1 MAKDEMVQ
9 VPRAEIAELLGL
21 PADTPEDVLL
31 RKFYEGA
38 AALAVQ
44 EEAQAVAAAEAAAC
58 AEDRRIVNAAYN
70 AGKFPASRVEFWT
83 DALKRDR
90 ERNRALVASLTPGLV
105 PVEKIAA
112 DTDVEAVHNKVI
124 GQLGFAPK
132 SSPRA
137 VAASGDPFAD
147 GRERAVLDAFGLPVA
162 DVPPPVLLRKGTN
175 VEDYTQEQHFDRF
188 MNMLGG
194 KFKASAK
201 PLPQGDSW
209 YLPSPNDTSE
219 FKNGQWVPKRPYR
232 ELGPND

>member
-1 MAKDEMVQ
+1 MAKDDMVR
-9 VPRAEIAELLGL
+9 VSTAELAELLGL
-21 PADTPEDVLL
+21 AADTPEDVLL

-38 AALAVQ
+38 AALAAQ

-90 ERNRALVASLTPGLV
+90 ERNRALVASLAPGLV

-112 DTDVEAVHNKVI
+112 NSDLEAIHARVMRQAGVPI
-124 GQLGFAPK
+124 R
-132 SSPRA
+132 PRT
-137 VAASGDPFAD
+137 VAASGDPQAD
-147 GRERAVLDAFGLPVA
+147 LRERAVLDSRGLPVA
-162 DVPPPVLLRKGTN
+162 QTPPPVLLRKGTN

-194 KFKASAK
+194 QFKASAR

-209 YLPSPNDTSE
+209 YLPSPNDTVE
-219 FKNGQWVPKRPYR
+219 FKNGQWVEKRPYK
-232 ELGPND
+232 EIP